1 MSNDKME
8 PQRKAPVVAAD
19 VQVPNNGVSNT
30 DGHPSVASPAGN
42 VPPGSLAPDSQR
54 SFTKPELTEHT
65 TPAPKQT
72 VYEQLVSVVH
82 VKHGLPLNLS
92 WRTPLLKI
100 WGQISGKLLASKP
113 GVSSARQKA
122 TILMMPVLAVVFI
135 FVLTRVFRSPASP
148 GVKLPTG
155 TASSVTTSAKEIDWE
170 LPPLYPETLR
180 DPMRFS
186 STAAHG
192 RGNAGGPIVKG
203 IVYSEDNPRAVVGD
217 RIVSTGDV
225 VDGATVVKINPDSV
239 EFTVGDKT
247 WTQKIA
253 R

>member
-1 MSNDKME
+1 MSNDKIE
-8 PQRKAPVVAAD
+8 PQREAPVVAAG
-19 VQVPNNGVSNT
+19 VQVPNKGVSNT
-30 DGHPSVASPAGN
+30 DGHPSVASPAGD
-42 VPPGSLAPDSQR
+42 VPAPGSHR
-54 SFTKPELTEHT
+54 SFTKPEPIEQT

-72 VYEQLVSVVH
+72 VYEQLVSAVH
-82 VKHGLPLNLS
+82 VKHGLPLNRS
-92 WRTPLLKI
+92 WLAPLLKI
-100 WGQISGKLLASKP
+100 WGQISGKLLAPKP
-113 GVSSARQKA
+113 GVSSVRQKV

-135 FVLTRVFRSPASP
+135 FMLTRVFRSPASP
-148 GVKLPTG
+148 SVKLPTG
-155 TASSVTTSAKEIDWE
+155 IASSATTSAGGIDWE

-186 STAAHG
+186 STAHG
-192 RGNAGGPIVKG
+192 RENAGGPIVKG
-203 IVYSEDNPRAVVGD
+203 IVYSEDNPRAIVGD